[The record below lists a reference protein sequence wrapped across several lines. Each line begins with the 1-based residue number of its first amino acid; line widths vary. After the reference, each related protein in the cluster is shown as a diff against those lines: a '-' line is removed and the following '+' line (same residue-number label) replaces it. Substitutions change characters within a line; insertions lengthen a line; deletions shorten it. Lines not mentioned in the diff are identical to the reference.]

1 MALTAQ
7 STVGEWIDDP
17 IGGKV
22 FAGLLAQGGGS
33 TRSLLPA
40 RRLRLEKLVAMSGGR
55 FTTEMLDGLLAAYRE
70 AVHAGEG
77 APAGEGSEASQAEP
91 GGAADELGQADAPA
105 GAADWAEQITPGRF
119 AGQTVI
125 VTGAASGIGRAVAS
139 RVAREGGRVV
149 AADISKEKLDELAA
163 ALTGL
168 PAGAEIVPVAGD
180 ISDQDDVTR
189 IAHAAG
195 DRIDALANVAG
206 IMDDMS
212 AVHEVT
218 DALWER
224 VLRVNLDGTMRL
236 TRAVVP
242 NMLQAEE
249 GRIVNVTSEAGLR
262 GSAAGVAYTASKHA
276 VVGLTKSTAVMYAKH
291 GIRTNAVAPGG
302 VATGIHVPGEAAFG
316 APVLQPHQINILS
329 LAMAEE
335 LAASITFLL
344 SKDSVNL
351 NGAIIASD
359 GGWSAV

>member
-1 MALTAQ
+1 MALTVH
-7 STVGEWIDDP
+7 STVGEWLDHP
-17 IGGKV
+17 VGGKIL
-22 FAGLLAQGGGS
+22 AGFLAQGGA
-33 TRSLLPA
+33 TPDSLAPASGLP
-40 RRLRLEKLVAMSGGR
+40 LEQLGALSGGK
-55 FTTEMLDGLLAAYRE
+55 FPAEALDGLIAAYRE
-70 AVHAGEG
+70 AAPDEAAQPDVEGER
-77 APAGEGSEASQAEP
+77 PAG
-91 GGAADELGQADAPA
+91 
-105 GAADWAEQITPGRF
+105 WVEQVTPGRF

-163 ALTGL
+163 AVTGL
-168 PAGAEIVPVAGD
+168 PSGAEVIPVAGD
-180 ISDQDDVTR
+180 ISDQGDVER
-189 IAHAAG
+189 IVLAAG
-195 DRIDALANVAG
+195 DRVDALANVAG

-212 AVHEVT
+212 AVHEVSDT
-218 DALWER
+218 LWER
-224 VLRVNLDGTMRL
+224 VLRVNLEGTMRL

-242 NMLQAEE
+242 SMLEAKE
-249 GRIVNVTSEAGLR
+249 GRIVNVASEAGLR

-276 VVGLTKSTAVMYAKH
+276 VVGLTKSTAVMYAKS

-302 VATGIHVPGEAAFG
+302 VATGIPVPGQAEFG
-316 APVLQPHQINILS
+316 APVLRPYQGNIPS

>member
-1 MALTAQ
+1 MALTVH
-7 STVGEWIDDP
+7 STVGEWLDHP
-17 IGGKV
+17 IGGRIL
-22 FAGLLAQGGGS
+22 AGFLAQGGA
-33 TRSLLPA
+33 TPDSLAPASGLP
-40 RRLRLEKLVAMSGGR
+40 LEQLVALSGGK
-55 FTTEMLDGLLAAYRE
+55 FPAEALDGLIAAYRE
-70 AVHAGEG
+70 AAPDEAAQADVEGER
-77 APAGEGSEASQAEP
+77 PAG
-91 GGAADELGQADAPA
+91 
-105 GAADWAEQITPGRF
+105 WVEQVTPGRF

-163 ALTGL
+163 ALTDL
-168 PAGAEIVPVAGD
+168 PSGAEVIPVAGD
-180 ISDQDDVTR
+180 ISDQGDVER
-189 IAHAAG
+189 IVLAAG
-195 DRIDALANVAG
+195 DRVDALANVAG

-212 AVHEVT
+212 AVHEVSDT
-218 DALWER
+218 LWER
-224 VLRVNLDGTMRL
+224 VLRVNLEGTMRL

-242 NMLQAEE
+242 SMLEAKE
-249 GRIVNVTSEAGLR
+249 GRIVNVASEAGLR

-276 VVGLTKSTAVMYAKH
+276 VVGLTKSTAVMYAKS

-302 VATGIHVPGEAAFG
+302 VATGIPVPGQAQFG
-316 APVLQPHQINILS
+316 APVLRPYQGNIPS

>member
-1 MALTAQ
+1 MALTVH
-7 STVGEWIDDP
+7 STVGEWLDHP
-17 IGGKV
+17 VGGQIL
-22 FAGLLAQGGGS
+22 AGFLAQGGA
-33 TRSLLPA
+33 TPDSLAPA
-40 RRLRLEKLVAMSGGR
+40 RGLPLGQLVAMSGGT
-55 FTTEMLDGLLAAYRE
+55 FPAEALDSLVGAYRE
-70 AVHAGEG
+70 A
-77 APAGEGSEASQAEP
+77 APDEAA
-91 GGAADELGQADAPA
+91 QADAQDADGGQPA
-105 GAADWAEQITPGRF
+105 GWVEQLTPGRF

-125 VTGAASGIGRAVAS
+125 VTGAASGIGRAVAT

-149 AADISKEKLDELAA
+149 AADISKERLDELAA
-163 ALTGL
+163 TLTDL
-168 PAGAEIVPVAGD
+168 PAGAEVIAVAGD
-180 ISDQDDVTR
+180 ISDQGDVER
-189 IAHAAG
+189 IALAAG

-212 AVHEVT
+212 AVHEVS
-218 DALWER
+218 DDLWER
-224 VLRVNLDGTMRL
+224 VLRVNLEGTMRL

-242 NMLQAEE
+242 SMLAAKE
-249 GRIVNVTSEAGLR
+249 GRIVNVASEAGLR

-276 VVGLTKSTAVMYAKH
+276 VVGLTRSSAVMYAKS

-302 VATGIHVPGEAAFG
+302 VATGIPVPAAAEFG
-316 APVLQPHQINILS
+316 APVLRPYQGNIPS

>member
-1 MALTAQ
+1 MALTVH
-7 STVGEWIDDP
+7 STVGEWLDHP
-17 IGGKV
+17 VGGQIL
-22 FAGLLAQGGGS
+22 AGFLAQGGATPDS
-33 TRSLLPA
+33 LAPARSLPLA
-40 RRLRLEKLVAMSGGR
+40 QLVELSGGK
-55 FTTEMLDGLLAAYRE
+55 FPAEALGGLIAAYRE
-70 AVHAGEG
+70 A
-77 APAGEGSEASQAEP
+77 APEEAA
-91 GGAADELGQADAPA
+91 QADADGDQPT
-105 GAADWAEQITPGRF
+105 GWAEQITAGRF

-125 VTGAASGIGRAVAS
+125 VTGAASGIGRAVAT

-149 AADISKEKLDELAA
+149 AADISKEKLDQLAA

-168 PAGAEIVPVAGD
+168 PSGAEVVPVAGD
-180 ISDQDDVTR
+180 ISDQDDVAR
-189 IAHAAG
+189 IVLAAG

-212 AVHEVT
+212 AVHEVS

-224 VLRVNLDGTMRL
+224 VLRVNLEGTMRL

-242 NMLQAEE
+242 SMLEAKH

-262 GSAAGVAYTASKHA
+262 GSSAGVAYTASKHA
-276 VVGLTKSTAVMYAKH
+276 VVGLTKSTAVMYAKS

-302 VATGIHVPGEAAFG
+302 VLTGIPVPAAAEFG
-316 APVLQPHQINILS
+316 SAVLRPYQGNIPS
-329 LAMAEE
+329 LATAEE

>member
-1 MALTAQ
+1 M
-7 STVGEWIDDP
+7 
-17 IGGKV
+17 
-22 FAGLLAQGGGS
+22 
-33 TRSLLPA
+33 
-40 RRLRLEKLVAMSGGR
+40 
-55 FTTEMLDGLLAAYRE
+55 
-70 AVHAGEG
+70 
-77 APAGEGSEASQAEP
+77 
-91 GGAADELGQADAPA
+91 ELIA
-105 GAADWAEQITPGRF
+105 PGRF
-119 AGQTVI
+119 AGQTVV
-125 VTGAASGIGRAVAS
+125 VTGAAAGIGRAVAS

-149 AADISKEKLDELAA
+149 AADLSAGRLDELAA
-163 ALTGL
+163 AVTDL

-180 ISDQDDVTR
+180 ISDQDDVAR
-189 IAHAAG
+189 IVRTAG

-212 AVHEVT
+212 AIHEVS

-224 VLRVNLDGTMRL
+224 VLRVNVEGTMRL

-242 NMLQAEE
+242 AMLAAQE

-276 VVGLTKSTAVMYAKH
+276 VVGLTKSSAVMYAKS

-302 VATGIHVPGEAAFG
+302 VATGITVPGQAEFG
-316 APVLQPHQINILS
+316 AQVLRPYPGNIPGV
-329 LAMAEE
+329 ATAEA

-344 SKDSVNL
+344 SQDSVNL

>member
-1 MALTAQ
+1 MALTVH
-7 STVGEWIDDP
+7 STVGEWLDHP
-17 IGGKV
+17 VGGRILSG
-22 FAGLLAQGGGS
+22 FLAQGGA
-33 TRSLLPA
+33 TPDSLAPA
-40 RRLRLEKLVAMSGGR
+40 RGLPLGQLVALSGGK
-55 FTTEMLDGLLAAYRE
+55 FPAEALDGLIAAYRE
-70 AVHAGEG
+70 A
-77 APAGEGSEASQAEP
+77 APEEAA
-91 GGAADELGQADAPA
+91 QADAE
-105 GAADWAEQITPGRF
+105 GEQPTGWVEEITPGRF

-139 RVAREGGRVV
+139 RVAREGGRVI

-168 PAGAEIVPVAGD
+168 GADIVTVAGD
-180 ISDQDDVTR
+180 ISDQDDVAR
-189 IAHAAG
+189 IVLAAG
-195 DRIDALANVAG
+195 DRVDALANVAG

-212 AVHEVT
+212 AIHEVSDT
-218 DALWER
+218 IWER
-224 VLRVNLDGTMRL
+224 VLRVNLEGTMRL

-242 NMLQAEE
+242 SMLEAKE
-249 GRIVNVTSEAGLR
+249 GRIVNVASEAGLR

-276 VVGLTKSTAVMYAKH
+276 VVGLTKSNAVMYAKS

-302 VATGIHVPGEAAFG
+302 VATGIPVPGQAEFG
-316 APVLQPHQINILS
+316 AQVLRPYQGNIPS
-329 LAMAEE
+329 LATAEG